1 MLRRHC
7 WLVVVVGTE
16 VNKFLP
22 VLCNGC
28 FCQKHLKTVYVIC
41 VQTGTQNGTDAV
53 KEFLVPLTR
62 TSWDLLNLVKIDA
75 CCCTDKIPVCW

>member
-1 MLRRHC
+1 MLRRRR
-7 WLVVVVGTE
+7 WLVIVVGTE

-28 FCQKHLKTVYVIC
+28 FCDKHLKTVYVVC

-53 KEFLVPLTR
+53 NLVLLTR
-62 TSWDLLNLVKIDA
+62 TSWDF
-75 CCCTDKIPVCW
+75 

>member
-1 MLRRHC
+1 MLRRRR

-22 VLCNGC
+22 VLCNSC
-28 FCQKHLKTVYVIC
+28 FCHKHLKTVYVVC

-53 KEFLVPLTR
+53 NLVPLTR
-62 TSWDLLNLVKIDA
+62 TSWDF
-75 CCCTDKIPVCW
+75 